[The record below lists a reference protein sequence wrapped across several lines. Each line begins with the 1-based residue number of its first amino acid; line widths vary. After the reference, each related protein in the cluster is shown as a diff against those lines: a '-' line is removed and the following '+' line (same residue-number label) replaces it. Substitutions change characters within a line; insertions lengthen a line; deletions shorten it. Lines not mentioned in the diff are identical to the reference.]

1 MRHKLFEKIIEDLKT
16 EPHTV
21 DDLELKYMG
30 EISRRSIYRI
40 LEQIEDAGIEI
51 RKKSIKKNAP
61 YIISA

>member
-1 MRHKLFEKIIEDLKT
+1 MRHKLFEKIIEDLKA

-40 LEQIEDAGIEI
+40 LEQIEEAGIGI

-61 YIISA
+61 YIIST